1 MNVTP
6 LLNSTKE
13 AAMDPK
19 TMMQVPNAVREL
31 AEKSVEQA
39 EKAFEAF
46 MSAASKSVAMVPSP
60 ATEMSKNTM
69 TLAEKNMKAAFDH
82 ARKLIHAKDVQEV
95 LQLQADFLRTQF
107 AAAGEQMKEL
117 STRGVSAAKFAS
129 KSTPNK

>member
-1 MNVTP
+1 
-6 LLNSTKE
+6 
-13 AAMDPK
+13 MDSK
-19 TMMQVPNAVREL
+19 MMMQVPNAVREL

-95 LQLQADFLRTQF
+95 MQLQADFLKAQF

-117 STRGVSAAKFAS
+117 STRGVSAAKDAS

>member
-6 LLNSTKE
+6 LLNSTEE

-69 TLAEKNMKAAFDH
+69 TLAEK
-82 ARKLIHAKDVQEV
+82 I
-95 LQLQADFLRTQF
+95 
-107 AAAGEQMKEL
+107 
-117 STRGVSAAKFAS
+117 
-129 KSTPNK
+129 

>member
-95 LQLQADFLRTQF
+95 MQLQADFLRTQF

-117 STRGVSAAKFAS
+117 STRGVSAAKDAS